1 MQKNKQSLA
10 WPTCT
15 QASAKGSTF
24 FLMWARMNRCSCIYD
39 IRAFPTLSQM
49 EKQMLTWLEKE
60 VRPKLHREAQF
71 HGKVDTPIALLDGWG
86 LPRYANEN
94 FLWNAFVTRQQRI
107 LPTPVSMRVIDEYV
121 LNDHIEPEKASSQ
134 SRE

>member
-1 MQKNKQSLA
+1 
-10 WPTCT
+10 
-15 QASAKGSTF
+15 
-24 FLMWARMNRCSCIYD
+24 
-39 IRAFPTLSQM
+39 
-49 EKQMLTWLEKE
+49 MLTWLEKE

-86 LPRYANEN
+86 LLRYANEN